1 MTARP
6 MTETCP
12 KLREAIE
19 NGHLRCS
26 VSVGVGSPVAT
37 IDTEDLWRLVHA
49 AERSLSTSAA
59 ERGMREALPNIAELA
74 RRMAELAVTGAA
86 QPDIGAR
93 VRAGSRVFALSIL
106 IENGNFEA
114 IRAALSGIEG
124 EDEQARGQGSATKC
138 SQCGRLIGVLEER
151 TESVRFG
158 LLCVKCDSRK
168 DLRPLSQA
176 RGQGRSAPIS
186 TDTKGTSK

>member
-6 MTETCP
+6 MSEEREPCP

-59 ERGMREALPNIAELA
+59 VRGMREALRAAKTYLMDVSKDRSDAA
-74 RRMAELAVTGAA
+74 RGTLEII
-86 QPDIGAR
+86 D
-93 VRAGSRVFALSIL
+93 
-106 IENGNFEA
+106 
-114 IRAALSGIEG
+114 AALSSKGEG
-124 EDEQARGQGSATKC
+124 
-138 SQCGRLIGVLEER
+138 
-151 TESVRFG
+151 
-158 LLCVKCDSRK
+158 
-168 DLRPLSQA
+168 
-176 RGQGRSAPIS
+176 
-186 TDTKGTSK
+186 

>member
-1 MTARP
+1 MLEDREMTARP

-59 ERGMREALPNIAELA
+59 ERGMRERAVAAAMNAQLPLNYQWGEDAMEA
-74 RRMAELAVTGAA
+74 FNFGKTCAA
-86 QPDIGAR
+86 NA
-93 VRAGSRVFALSIL
+93 
-106 IENGNFEA
+106 IE
-114 IRAALSGIEG
+114 AALSGIEG
-124 EDEQARGQGSATKC
+124 EDEQATRAAIKKAT
-138 SQCGRLIGVLEER
+138 
-151 TESVRFG
+151 T
-158 LLCVKCDSRK
+158 
-168 DLRPLSQA
+168 P
-176 RGQGRSAPIS
+176 
-186 TDTKGTSK
+186 

>member
-1 MTARP
+1 MMSEH

-59 ERGMREALPNIAELA
+59 ERGMREALERIARQTLSVDMSVDDHLGGDFE
-74 RRMAELAVTGAA
+74 GAYNYM
-86 QPDIGAR
+86 
-93 VRAGSRVFALSIL
+93 
-106 IENGNFEA
+106 IEDA
-114 IRAALSGIEG
+114 RAALSGIEG
-124 EDEQARGQGSATKC
+124 EDE
-138 SQCGRLIGVLEER
+138 
-151 TESVRFG
+151 
-158 LLCVKCDSRK
+158 
-168 DLRPLSQA
+168 QA